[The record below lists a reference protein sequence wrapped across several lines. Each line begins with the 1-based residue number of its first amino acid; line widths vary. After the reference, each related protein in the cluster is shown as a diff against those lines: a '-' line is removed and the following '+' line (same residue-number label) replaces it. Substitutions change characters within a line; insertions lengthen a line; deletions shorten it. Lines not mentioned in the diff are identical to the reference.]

1 MTFLYA
7 RCYYPSVII
16 NSFPFALYFLVLGD
30 YNVWYIQI
38 WKCKFDYFGVWTH
51 LCILEV
57 HLEVFFLYLMDIEA
71 TAFAYFLVCFALLC
85 TTFPI
90 QLNLPGVVSLRTR
103 NLTNVRSS
111 SRWQLTGRASYRTIP
126 PTTLQNLLNSSD
138 EKKRFGAAIAKVR
151 QSLT

>member
-1 MTFLYA
+1 MLGV
-7 RCYYPSVII
+7 VIHPLLLTVSLLHCI
-16 NSFPFALYFLVLGD
+16 SWYLVITMSDISRFG
-30 YNVWYIQI
+30 NVSSITLE
-38 WKCKFDYFGVWTH
+38 FGH
-51 LCILEV
+51 ISILEV
-57 HLEVFFLYLMDIEA
+57 HLEVFFLYLMDA

-138 EKKRFGAAIAKVR
+138 EKKTVWGRHSEGPSIANPNHIP
-151 QSLT
+151 